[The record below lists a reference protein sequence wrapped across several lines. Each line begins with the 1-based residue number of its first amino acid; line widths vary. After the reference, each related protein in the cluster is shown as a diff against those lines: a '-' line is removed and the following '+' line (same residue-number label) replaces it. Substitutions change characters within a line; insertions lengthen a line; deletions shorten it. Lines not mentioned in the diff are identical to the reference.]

1 MSSMPVASGPSALP
15 AAVSAPLPPE
25 DPTAGGTPPPVPA
38 PAPAPPRLPAPAP
51 RAAPAI
57 SSPTPVVTW
66 APRPARTAGPTT
78 GPMSVAV
85 PAAVPAGPPAS
96 PAGAGTGDDRLAL
109 RTRCRLRAEPAS
121 VPEAR
126 RFVGDALI
134 NASERGISSLD
145 VALLL
150 TSELTSFVIRRGAA
164 DSFSVDVAASVN
176 KFLVVVTE
184 QTPPWMLP
192 GTMEAEGRQL
202 KLVAE
207 LAESWGITA
216 SPGAGES
223 CWFRLAI

>member
-1 MSSMPVASGPSALP
+1 MGTTLGVSSLPVASGPSALP

-25 DPTAGGTPPPVPA
+25 GPFPGRDP
-38 PAPAPPRLPAPAP
+38 LPAPASPPAP
-51 RAAPAI
+51 RPAPPI
-57 SSPTPVVTW
+57 SDPTPQVTW
-66 APRPARTAGPTT
+66 APRPARVAGPST

-85 PAAVPAGPPAS
+85 PAAVPASPPAA
-96 PAGAGTGDDRLAL
+96 PASASDDRLAL

-176 KFLVVVTE
+176 RFLVVVTE

-192 GTMEAEGRQL
+192 GTMETDGERQL
-202 KLVAE
+202 KVVAE

-216 SPGAGES
+216 SAGAGES
-223 CWFRLAI
+223 VWFRLTI